1 MSGAGVYEFDC
12 FRIDAAERRLLRDGQ
27 PVDVTARYFDALLL
41 MVENPAQLISRDRFL
56 DEAWRGVPV
65 TDEAL
70 SQCITQLRKIL
81 GDTPSRPRFI
91 ETVPKHGYRFVA
103 PVGAGGL
110 AGAVDTHK
118 FRAGGEILSIALPAA
133 AGGAAAGII
142 GGLVYGLGVNIS
154 PGAGAASVLMVMLAL
169 GLFAGA
175 LGGFGV
181 GLGLGVART
190 FGPRRPLIDG
200 LGGAAGGGIIG
211 VLATMLGLDGAT
223 ILLGRAP
230 SDIGGALEGL
240 AIGLAIG
247 LGAHLVSRRGWP
259 SVRGSAVATAAAGA
273 LLPLLGGRLM
283 GASLAGL
290 TEAYPRSQIALTGFG
305 RIFGE
310 SGFGPITQSAFG
322 ALEGFV
328 FGAVVALAMRYSLT
342 MRLDRRAD

>member
-1 MSGAGVYEFDC
+1 MAVGVYEFDR
-12 FRIDAAERRLLRDGQ
+12 FRLDAAERRLLEDGR
-27 PVDVTARYFDALLL
+27 PVEVSTRYFDALLL
-41 MVENPAQLISRDRFL
+41 MVENPGQLISRDRFL

-70 SQCITQLRKIL
+70 SQCITQLRKQL
-81 GDTPSRPRFI
+81 GDTPVRPRFI

-103 PVGAGGL
+103 PVSAAGEKRRPSQHGSAL
-110 AGAVDTHK
+110 AD
-118 FRAGGEILSIALPAA
+118 IMSIALPAA
-133 AGGAAAGII
+133 AGGAGAGII
-142 GGLVYGLGVNIS
+142 GGLVYGLGVTVS
-154 PGAGAASVLMVMLAL
+154 PGAGAASALMVLLAL
-169 GLFAGA
+169 GVFAGA
-175 LGGFGV
+175 LGGLGV

-211 VLATMLGLDGAT
+211 TLVTMLGLDGAT

-240 AIGLAIG
+240 ALGLAVG
-247 LGAHLVSRRGWP
+247 LGAHAISHRGWP
-259 SVRGSAVATAAAGA
+259 SVRGSAVAAAAAGA

-290 TEAYPRSQIALTGFG
+290 TEAYPSSQIALTGFG
-305 RIFGE
+305 QLFGE
-310 SGFGPITQSAFG
+310 TGFGPITQSVFG

-342 MRLDRRAD
+342 LRWDRRED